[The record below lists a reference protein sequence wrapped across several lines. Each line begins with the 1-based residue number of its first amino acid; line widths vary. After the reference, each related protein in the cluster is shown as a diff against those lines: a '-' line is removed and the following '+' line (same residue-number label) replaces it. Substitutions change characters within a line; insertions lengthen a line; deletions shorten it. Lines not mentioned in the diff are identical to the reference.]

1 MFRGCVGNNGSKE
14 NSNTSSNNAITHY
27 LRYTQEKK
35 IIHTYTFTYTFTHGT
50 IEKKRTYK
58 TMRFNFSSHS
68 LLLSYCFKGRIRE
81 REREGGRKKDALGR
95 LSESEN
101 EMLAV

>member
-27 LRYTQEKK
+27 LRYTQKK
-35 IIHTYTFTYTFTHGT
+35 NNTHIYVHTYTFTYTFTHGT

-58 TMRFNFSSHS
+58 TMRFSFSSHS
-68 LLLSYCFKGRIRE
+68 LLLSYCFKGRMRE
-81 REREGGRKKDALGR
+81 RGREKERRIGKIE
-95 LSESEN
+95 
-101 EMLAV
+101 